1 VAAAVTVAAAAV
13 IVVAVVVVLVVQVN
27 LTFTARQ
34 NLDKTPLNAS
44 KSVSDK
50 SMACMHKNSRR
61 GHTLSLRSTVLPP
74 RRLI

>member
-1 VAAAVTVAAAAV
+1 MVAAV
-13 IVVAVVVVLVVQVN
+13 IVVGMVAVSVVQLS
-27 LTFTARQ
+27 LTFTTRQ

>member
-1 VAAAVTVAAAAV
+1 MAAAAAV
-13 IVVAVVVVLVVQVN
+13 LSRVVVVAVLVVQVS

-61 GHTLSLRSTVLPP
+61 GHKLSLRSTVLPP
-74 RRLI
+74 SRLT